1 MTDRYLP
8 RPQDC
13 ATCNM
18 NGPELPT
25 SSSALLDF
33 HRASHDAM
41 QEIAQP
47 FIDFFERRAQWMT
60 EMFQT
65 VWRTR

>member
-1 MTDRYLP
+1 MTDRYPP
-8 RPQDC
+8 RTQDC
-13 ATCNM
+13 DICNT
-18 NGPELPT
+18 NGPELPP
-25 SSSALLDF
+25 SPSALLAF

-47 FIDFFERRAQWMT
+47 FIDFLERHARWMT